1 MKHVAIA
8 AIALVL
14 GLILGGLGPRSDM
27 RKLEKKYAAMDD
39 GPCKST
45 LGSDLATLMG
55 GGFGKD
61 LPNTRPTRNERKPA
75 TNALGDRDPD
85 VIAAENPEAAE
96 LVAEMKAG
104 EEEGAEE
111 LVEELADGIDEEQLQ
126 LARTALELRRAQARA
141 SLIEDA
147 EPGET
152 QLETIDMAVN
162 AMNDSLNS
170 LASELTDMI
179 NEGVEPTRRD
189 AMEFA
194 AEALDAML
202 VAEDSMR
209 GALDSDQL
217 DQLEDGSLDPF
228 SYVDPNL
235 VDVLSKLGQPEE

>member
-14 GLILGGLGPRSDM
+14 GLILGGLGPRADM

-55 GGFGKD
+55 GGFAKD
-61 LPNTRPTRNERKPA
+61 LPDRRPGRNDRPPR
-75 TNALGDRDPD
+75 NPHGDRDPA
-85 VIAAENPEAAE
+85 VIAAEDPEAVELLNSMDAE
-96 LVAEMKAG
+96 NARD
-104 EEEGAEE
+104 AEE
-111 LVEELADGIDEEQLQ
+111 LSEDLADGIDADQLK

-141 SLIEDA
+141 SLIEEA

-152 QLETIDMAVN
+152 QLENIDNAVQG
-162 AMNDSLNS
+162 MNDTLHG
-170 LASELTDMI
+170 LASELTEMI
-179 NEGVEPTRRD
+179 NAGETPTRRD

-209 GALDSDQL
+209 GALDADQL
-217 DQLEDGSLDPF
+217 DLLEDGALDPF
-228 SYVDPNL
+228 SYVDPSL
-235 VDVLSKLGQPEE
+235 VDVLEKLGQTEE